1 VEKIDRLGL
10 ILVKKNLFEGC
21 RECRNGSDYP
31 MKTQTRVWQVLHK
44 GRMTVG
50 KVTEVSRRR
59 FVASAISAA
68 TLAALPARSMA
79 DFKIQKMGGNEMT
92 TLTPY
97 LLFDGK
103 CQQAMEFYKSCFG
116 GELTATKVKDSPAKD
131 FMPAVQEEKIVNAR
145 LSSGKLEIS
154 ASDWLRPDRTPIR
167 GNTVCLYLSGGTFEE
182 LKTLFER
189 LSEGAE
195 VTDPLKEQ
203 FFGTYGALNDK
214 FAVRWMFQTD
224 KKA

>member
-1 VEKIDRLGL
+1 
-10 ILVKKNLFEGC
+10 
-21 RECRNGSDYP
+21 
-31 MKTQTRVWQVLHK
+31 
-44 GRMTVG
+44 VG
-50 KVTEVSRRR
+50 KVTEISRRR
-59 FVASAISAA
+59 FVGSALSAA
-68 TLAALPARSMA
+68 ALALLPCRSMA
-79 DFKIQKMGGNEMT
+79 DAKMQKMGGDEMT
-92 TLTPY
+92 SLTPY
-97 LLFDGK
+97 LLFEGK
-103 CQQAMEFYKSCFG
+103 CKAMEFYKSCFG

-131 FMPAVQEEKIVNAR
+131 FMPAVQQEKILNAR
-145 LSSGKLEIS
+145 LRSGKLEIS

-182 LKTLFER
+182 LKALFEG

-214 FAVRWMFQTD
+214 FGVRWMFQTD

>member
-1 VEKIDRLGL
+1 MG
-10 ILVKKNLFEGC
+10 
-21 RECRNGSDYP
+21 
-31 MKTQTRVWQVLHK
+31 Q
-44 GRMTVG
+44 
-50 KVTEVSRRR
+50 VTEVSRRR
-59 FVASAISAA
+59 FVASALSTAA
-68 TLAALPARSMA
+68 LAAFPARSMT
-79 DFKIQKMGGNEMT
+79 DSKMQKMGGNEMT

-103 CQQAMEFYKSCFG
+103 CQQAMGFYKSCFG
-116 GELTATKVKDSPAKD
+116 GELTASKVKDSPAKD
-131 FMPAVQEEKIVNAR
+131 FMPAVQQEKIVNAR
-145 LSSGKLEIS
+145 LRNGELEIS

-167 GNTVCLYLSGGTFEE
+167 GNTVWLYLSGGTFEE

-214 FAVRWMFQTD
+214 FGVRWMFHSNT
-224 KKA
+224 KA